1 MQSLAHY
8 KQQLLSLHL
17 DRMTQSEA
25 QKLES
30 QVHEHLT
37 QLEQID
43 PLRRNRYRDL
53 LNNPPKSTLTR

>member
-8 KQQLLSLHL
+8 KQQLLSLHGDKL
-17 DRMTQSEA
+17 TRNET

-30 QVHEHLT
+30 QVQEHLT

-53 LNNPPKSTLTR
+53 LSNSPTSIFTR